1 MAWSTGRLSAM
12 NASIRGRC
20 EYLRCFVMGAALC
33 FFGHASAQT
42 SKVPLVNTA
51 PPAAKA
57 AATLPEAAKKAAAVS
72 TGPVTDAVRVL
83 LVPDGETT
91 LSSPVTAKIKTL
103 SASMGAPVAA
113 GQTLISFDCDEPA
126 ARLTMANAEL
136 AGAIEAHEAKIRMQ
150 GLEQASDVEVALAAS
165 VAAKARGQVAL
176 QKAQVAQCTVVAPWA
191 GRVSKVH
198 VRNYMS
204 VIPGQAM
211 LDLVKSGPLR
221 VKLNVPS
228 RLISKIRSG
237 TILEVSIDETGLTYQ
252 ARVQAFNSRV
262 DPVSQ
267 TIEIE
272 ATISK
277 HHVELLPGMSGV
289 ANFGSWK

>member
-1 MAWSTGRLSAM
+1 M
-12 NASIRGRC
+12 NASMS
-20 EYLRCFVMGAALC
+20 ELRRHLQSLVVGAGLC
-33 FFGHASAQT
+33 FFGSVFAQPL
-42 SKVPLVNTA
+42 KAPLVA
-51 PPAAKA
+51 PGSSAPKA
-57 AATLPEAAKKAAAVS
+57 APTVPQSPAKTAAAP
-72 TGPVTDAVRVL
+72 GAAANDAVRVL
-83 LVPDGETT
+83 LIPDGETT
-91 LSSPVTAKIKTL
+91 LSSPVTAKIKML
-103 SASMGAPVAA
+103 SATIGASIAA

-136 AGAIEAHEAKIRMQ
+136 AGAVEAHEAKIRMQ

-176 QKAQVAQCTVVAPWA
+176 QKAQVAQCTVVAPWS

-198 VRNYMS
+198 VRNHMS
-204 VIPGQAM
+204 VTPGQAL

-221 VKLNVPS
+221 IKMNVPS

-237 TILEVSIDETGLTYQ
+237 TLLDVSIDETGLTYQ

-272 ATISK
+272 AAINK
-277 HHVELLPGMSGV
+277 YHAELLPGMSGV
-289 ANFGSWK
+289 ANLSLLK